1 MVCGPIE
8 LDLADG
14 SGTTIANPTL
24 LVEVLSPSTEEVDR
38 GSKWRDYQ
46 LIPSL
51 QEYVLVS
58 QDSRVEI
65 FRRLTSGNWEHLD
78 VREGVVNLGSGA
90 TLGLSTLDQRLPHS
104 TEPLS

>member
-8 LDLADG
+8 LDATDR
-14 SGTTIANPTL
+14 SGTTITNPTL

-58 QDSRVEI
+58 QDARVEVY
-65 FRRLTSGNWEHLD
+65 RRLTSGSWEYFD
-78 VREGVVNLGSGA
+78 VREGVVKLVSGP
-90 TLGLSTLDQRLPHS
+90 TLDLSILYDRLPH
-104 TEPLS
+104 